1 MPKSGHIAAPTHP
14 RGSSSFSSC
23 RCSPRPVRGRRA
35 VAVAVAVP
43 SVPAAVFVFA
53 AGSLMET
60 ARLCLLPRWVGSDTA
75 VPAPSLP
82 CPVPPVPSRPAGR
95 RCPAELSAPG
105 RGAPPAAERADRGR
119 WRWRS
124 VGVWGGAASHRC
136 RLFPLLAAGPVS
148 RPLRSSHGDPGPP
161 RGRQASER
169 VRHRRDPPLLPRPGM
184 AAPPAGRQ
192 VPEPPAPLSRKRP
205 PSACQ
210 GAAGAVLGLISS
222 IFVPCGES
230 CSMHRGHESRG
241 SGCGDAGAGAAA
253 VKLPLCSASATC
265 GSSPGLCFVLFL

>member
-1 MPKSGHIAAPTHP
+1 M
-14 RGSSSFSSC
+14 
-23 RCSPRPVRGRRA
+23 
-35 VAVAVAVP
+35 AVAVP
-43 SVPAAVFVFA
+43 VAVPWVPAAVFVFA

-60 ARLCLLPRWVGSDTA
+60 ARLCLRPRWVGSDTA
-75 VPAPSLP
+75 VPAASLP
-82 CPVPPVPSRPAGR
+82 CPVPSRPVPQVGGARRSCQRPAGER
-95 RCPAELSAPG
+95 RPPRSG
-105 RGAPPAAERADRGR
+105 RTGGGGGV
-119 WRWRS
+119 S
-124 VGVWGGAASHRC
+124 VCVWGGAASQRC
-136 RLFPLLAAGPVS
+136 PLFPLLAAGPVS

-210 GAAGAVLGLISS
+210 GARGAALGLISS
-222 IFVPCGES
+222 VFVP
-230 CSMHRGHESRG
+230 CSMHRGHGSRG
-241 SGCGDAGAGAAA
+241 SGCGDAGAGAAV
-253 VKLPLCSASATC
+253 VKLPLCRASATC